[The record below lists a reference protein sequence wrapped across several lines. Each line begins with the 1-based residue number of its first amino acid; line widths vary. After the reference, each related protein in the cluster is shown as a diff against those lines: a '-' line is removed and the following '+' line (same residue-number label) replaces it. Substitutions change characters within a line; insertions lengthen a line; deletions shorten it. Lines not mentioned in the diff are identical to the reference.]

1 MRAPSR
7 QVLRRSLI
15 ALALGLAL
23 SALTAPCPAN
33 DVDTATPDAAAAPS
47 SRQSVVVVIG
57 APGSDEYRAQFTAWA
72 ENWRAAAEQAQA
84 DFTLIPGAEDNA
96 VNDRERLQS
105 LLDNHAKRADADVLW
120 LVFIG
125 HGTFDGT
132 TAKFNLRG
140 PDATVD
146 ELAAWLA
153 PVKTPVAVID
163 CTSASAPLLN
173 AAAAKNRAVI
183 AATKNG
189 FELNFARFGQY
200 MSEAIADPRADLDK
214 DDQTSL
220 LEAYLT
226 ACRGVAE
233 FYDGEKRL
241 ATEHALLDDNGDGL
255 GTPADW
261 FRGVRAT
268 QSAKDGAELDGVLA
282 HQWHLVRSDREAR
295 MSAVVRERRD
305 ALERSI
311 AELRAQKAALSEDAY
326 YERLEALAVELAQL
340 YAGPQGGSSRSQDDA
355 VNENSPT
362 RRSGYSVSL
371 LCSRPSSG

>member
-1 MRAPSR
+1 MPT
-7 QVLRRSLI
+7 LM
-15 ALALGLAL
+15 
-23 SALTAPCPAN
+23 APCPADDG
-33 DVDTATPDAAAAPS
+33 DVSAGDTAAASP
-47 SRQSVVVVIG
+47 RQSVIVVVG
-57 APGSDEYRAQFTAWA
+57 APGSDEYRVQFTAWA
-72 ENWRAAAEQAQA
+72 ENWRAAADKAHA
-84 DFTLIPGAEDNA
+84 DFTLISDAENDPIS
-96 VNDRERLQS
+96 DRERLKS
-105 LLDNHAKRADADVLW
+105 LLGDQAKRADADVLW
-120 LVFIG
+120 LVLIG

-140 PDATVD
+140 PDATVE
-146 ELAAWLA
+146 ELATWLA
-153 PVKTPVAVID
+153 PVKTPIAVID

-173 AAAAKNRAVI
+173 AAAGKSRVVI

-233 FYDGEKRL
+233 FYNGEKRL
-241 ATEHALLDDNGDGL
+241 ASEHALLDDNGDGL

-268 QSAKDGAELDGVLA
+268 QSAKDGAELDGVLS

-295 MSAVVRERRD
+295 MPAEVRERRD
-305 ALERSI
+305 ALERAI
-311 AELRAQKAALSEDAY
+311 AELRDQKSKLAEDAY
-326 YERLEALAVELAQL
+326 YERLEALAVELAEL
-340 YAGPQGGSSRSQDDA
+340 YAAQAGAG
-355 VNENSPT
+355 EPT
-362 RRSGYSVSL
+362 ST
-371 LCSRPSSG
+371 PK